1 MTALP
6 GAAQSPPVVQPSAPL
21 TCKHHYNIEYI
32 ELFDLSG
39 ASISFSWSRVR
50 SGPWRRWGTIV
61 RMRQLLFPI
70 HYWSVVQ
77 CVVSIFWRNDCVGVR
92 VSVWVFHSH
101 MDVSIVSKEYKMAIK
116 VNLYLQTNIAEFI
129 FVSLPPSSAFNFLLL
144 PHGVV
149 LV

>member
-1 MTALP
+1 
-6 GAAQSPPVVQPSAPL
+6 
-21 TCKHHYNIEYI
+21 
-32 ELFDLSG
+32 
-39 ASISFSWSRVR
+39 
-50 SGPWRRWGTIV
+50 
-61 RMRQLLFPI
+61 
-70 HYWSVVQ
+70 
-77 CVVSIFWRNDCVGVR
+77 
-92 VSVWVFHSH
+92 